1 MRLAGGS
8 NPFSRNFS
16 PSDWF
21 HDSGSNIMET
31 SEESRP
37 MFQLRTKLGVIVLAG
52 GIALGGIC
60 PLATPTA
67 NADPSAEKLERH
79 PHLRRSLHELREAR
93 KELQTG
99 DHDFGGHRVE
109 AIKAVDVA
117 IKQIE
122 IALRYD
128 RR

>member
-1 MRLAGGS
+1 
-8 NPFSRNFS
+8 
-16 PSDWF
+16 
-21 HDSGSNIMET
+21 
-31 SEESRP
+31 
-37 MFQLRTKLGVIVLAG
+37 MFQLRTRLGAIVLAS

-60 PLATPTA
+60 PLASTTA
-67 NADPSAEKLERH
+67 SAGPSAEKLERH